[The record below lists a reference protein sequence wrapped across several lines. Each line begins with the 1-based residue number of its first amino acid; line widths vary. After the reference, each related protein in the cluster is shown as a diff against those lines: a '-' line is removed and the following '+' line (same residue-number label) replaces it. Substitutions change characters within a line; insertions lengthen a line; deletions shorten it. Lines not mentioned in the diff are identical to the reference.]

1 MFALIDGNNFYASCE
16 RVFRPSLRDTPI
28 VILSNN
34 DGVIIARSNEAK
46 ALGVPMGAP
55 YFKSKDI
62 ILRHNIQVFSSNYA
76 LYGDMS
82 NRMMNILKTFSPEIE
97 IYSIDEAFLKLTGFE
112 NYNLTDYGIKIR
124 KIVLKST
131 GLPTSVGIAPTKA
144 LTKVANKIA
153 KKYPKE
159 TQSAYVIDSK
169 EKIEKAL
176 KWTKIED
183 VWGIGRK
190 HSKRLKILNI
200 NTAYQFTQLSDEWI
214 KKHMSIIELRLKK
227 ELLGESV
234 LSLDQIQRKQSIAT
248 TRSFDKKLTDLEDL
262 KERVSSFAFSCAE
275 KLRKQQTHCNSL
287 MVFIHTNGF
296 KASEPQY
303 YKSIIVQL
311 PYPTHSSIDLV
322 KYANQ
327 GLERIFKKGYK
338 YKKAGVIVNDLTP
351 ENLEQLNLFEH
362 KNKNHKALMKAMDK
376 INNSYGRHI
385 VKLSSQNIQKTW
397 IMKQEKLSQRYSTN
411 LNEIIEVVV

>member
-1 MFALIDGNNFYASCE
+1 
-16 RVFRPSLRDTPI
+16 
-28 VILSNN
+28 
-34 DGVIIARSNEAK
+34 
-46 ALGVPMGAP
+46 
-55 YFKSKDI
+55 
-62 ILRHNIQVFSSNYA
+62 
-76 LYGDMS
+76 
-82 NRMMNILKTFSPEIE
+82 
-97 IYSIDEAFLKLTGFE
+97 
-112 NYNLTDYGIKIR
+112 
-124 KIVLKST
+124 
-131 GLPTSVGIAPTKA
+131 
-144 LTKVANKIA
+144 
-153 KKYPKE
+153 
-159 TQSAYVIDSK
+159 
-169 EKIEKAL
+169 
-176 KWTKIED
+176 
-183 VWGIGRK
+183 
-190 HSKRLKILNI
+190 LNI